1 MSQFIKFLTTDLTA
15 NVGQWLAE
23 KPGESLRV
31 IYSGP
36 PFGVLEEIFASLQ
49 KPLEVTKGA
58 STSSMPVFLLD
69 AECTDP
75 PHLSSA
81 RCSQS
86 YLTAVR
92 TAGTCDAFLAL
103 KDSAESVSRSLATSV
118 TRIGIQEG
126 IERLEDWSGKQLV
139 EELSTFALRRFF
151 KVEKDLQDAK
161 PILASA
167 LKEAWILDDRFLDRR
182 HAWKVLRRLCD
193 TQADGV
199 PHAYAFL
206 SILGLPPCENQAD
219 MGSKAHGSVLARLGE
234 LLDQRGFTGT
244 FELLAERAAEGMR
257 PHLDCLKDHL
267 LVQCSTPQDFLM
279 RPCISYSP
287 LDDEGGEPPK
297 WWTALTLEAWE
308 QILDN
313 GEVRPKTGVN
323 VECLGDMV
331 PAIKGMPTV
340 FLGTPR
346 FRISLPDESAS
357 NEVRLSRASGRKQ
370 LEHLAILKAVEP
382 VDWLDTVDM
391 PEHDPYLRYR
401 FELDGGKPVTLNVI
415 AIDQYGP
422 GISLYCRSA
431 NKVAPFKLNKKAK
444 DQNGNKLERFESELR
459 VNGVGSHQ
467 LDLYLRSGMKLGDSM
482 IGHEVD
488 SDQDRE
494 IVSRINLSN
503 ERHAVCVI
511 ETDEECHYDFV
522 ATSPDGR
529 NQVSYRVWISAA
541 DHTPTGATSEFDS
554 LIQQNRGDTGSI
566 QVEIIPSRLGD
577 LSLWALAKVD
587 SLHPLVLGPD
597 YLDKWHIPEWAV
609 RPVLSGRKLILDPR
623 PPVEEFAVPEQYVK
637 SRNIVLEHLRAA
649 GGQEDDVPVEL
660 LKLGELM
667 DNEEFSSAVCNYLD
681 AYAEWVAADPQR
693 ACWADVV
700 TLHDIE
706 AEGDTLYSIPYACLL
721 SPLHPL
727 RLGWQCRAQAVMK
740 QCLEKHA
747 RCPAASMLDPGHFPD
762 CMVLHCMTAT
772 GRLVGQGFISVASS
786 SDYWGVLW
794 NCDKINEISNKQLGS
809 VFSAAFGLE
818 IHGLQTGFSVQQVVR
833 SLVEVGRLSS
843 ARSTLRV
850 AIMSDTTG
858 SSSCNEGIETWA
870 LGSLGPEGDEWF
882 AAGGNALHVH
892 DLRAPDLQPEQSA
905 LASLING
912 TAGMVRWFDLHGR
925 DETSPPSDLTV
936 IAHLGTGNHSFHR
949 ENLRSPVDRTFLSRW
964 RLRKQLAPPGNSN
977 DRFIAESRVGRY
989 SFNEGDGGLGD
1000 KVGKC
1005 SSILEHACSEYFDSY
1020 LFAPRLHTI
1029 EAGLKHARYCAVSS
1043 SNVDAP
1049 CFFDG
1054 TRSSYLWDYDLP
1066 SYGRKAGENSGYF
1079 LLAKES
1085 PTMIRAVQSACRAI
1099 APRSEISD
1107 EKIESMLKEVSRR
1120 GMPTLKKLTVGG
1132 SASLGELGM
1141 LVALRLLQS
1150 EFEANPAGSGIA
1162 PVQASGDV
1170 LNLVIPVDPFKNHF
1184 EDLRAALQKK
1194 SGERP
1199 DLIVVSIRFVGG
1211 QPVGAR
1217 VTPIEVKARSSV
1229 MNANDRRAALGQA
1242 KSLSELLKSIRDMGQ
1257 KHELWGIAW
1266 RSLITSWLDYA
1277 FRVYGQLDQFLK
1289 HSDWSKIHESVLA
1302 AVMSG
1307 ALSPDVDE
1315 RGRLVVIDLSTAS
1328 GPVDMDGDGFK
1339 ETIAL
1344 SHSDGF
1350 AVLNSEH
1357 RPLMAGIE
1365 GLLGDWELSPARALL
1380 QPKLHNGSSP
1390 AAITEDPVNAVTGA
1404 KYEDN
1409 KEQTATIEKS
1419 TEAKAVDQP
1428 AVTGPA
1434 DNRDEPNSGES
1445 PSQGLRFKVGTVKD
1459 AFQSSEVFFF
1469 PANTQLNQLNVG
1481 IVGDLGMGKTQLI
1494 QSFIHQLRSNP
1505 SHNRGSAP
1513 RILIFDYK
1521 KDYSK
1526 PDFVKAT
1533 GARVV
1538 QPIDIP
1544 LSLFDTR
1551 GSVNPEMAWLDR
1563 SNFFSDVLDKVY
1575 SGIGPVQQVK
1585 LMEAVEVAYAAKAG
1599 GNHEFPT
1606 LNDVFNAYTEVVD
1619 GKIDAPYAIMKK
1631 LVAGRYFTSDPSKV
1645 QSFSDFLDGVVVI
1658 NLGALGQDD
1667 RTKNMLVAIFLNL
1680 FYEHM
1685 LTIPKKPFIGSDP
1698 QLRFV
1703 DAMLLVDEANNIM
1716 KYEFD
1721 VLKKILL
1728 EGREFGAGVMLS
1740 SQYLSHFRTAHE
1752 NYIEPLLTWLVHKV
1766 PNVTVKELESLGLSY
1781 ADSSTVHRIKS
1792 LERHECLYKT
1802 FDVEGKFIR
1811 AIPFYELI
1819 SEQSKSPM

>member
-1 MSQFIKFLTTDLTA
+1 MSQFIKFLTTDLSA
-15 NVGQWLAE
+15 NVGQCLAE
-23 KPGESLRV
+23 KTGEPLRV

-36 PFGVLEEIFASLQ
+36 PFGVLEEMFASLQ
-49 KPLEVTKGA
+49 KPLEVTKGT
-58 STSSMPVFLLD
+58 STASMPVFLLD
-69 AECTDP
+69 PGCTDP
-75 PHLSSA
+75 PQLGSA

-92 TAGTCDAFLAL
+92 TAGTCDAFIAL
-103 KDSAESVSRSLATSV
+103 KDSTESVSRSLATSV
-118 TRIGIQEG
+118 TRIGIPEG
-126 IERLEDWSGKQLV
+126 IERFEDWFGKRIV

-151 KVEKDLQDAK
+151 NVEKEIQRAK
-161 PILASA
+161 SILESA
-167 LKEAWILDDRFLDRR
+167 LKEAWTLDDRFLDRQNT
-182 HAWKVLRRLCD
+182 WKVLRRLYD
-193 TQADGV
+193 TKFEGV
-199 PHAYAFL
+199 PAEDAFL

-219 MGSKAHGSVLARLGE
+219 IGSKAHGSVLERLGE
-234 LLDQRGFTGT
+234 LLEQRGFTGT
-244 FELLAERAAEGMR
+244 FEILGGRAAEGLR
-257 PHLDCLKDHL
+257 PHLDGLRDHL
-267 LVQCSTPQDFLM
+267 LSRCDTPQNFLPC
-279 RPCISYSP
+279 PCIMYSP
-287 LDDEGGEPPK
+287 LWDEGGEPPK
-297 WWTALTLEAWE
+297 WWSALTLEAWE

-313 GEVRPKTGVN
+313 GEVRPKGGVQ

-331 PAIKGMPTV
+331 PSIKGMPPV
-340 FLGTPR
+340 FLEEPR
-346 FRISLPDESAS
+346 FRISLPDESS
-357 NEVRLSRASGRKQ
+357 TDEVRLSRASGRKQ
-370 LEHLAILKAVEP
+370 LEDLATLKAGEP
-382 VDWLDTVDM
+382 LDWQDTAEI

-401 FELDGGKPVTLNVI
+401 FELDGHKPVTLNVI
-415 AIDQYGP
+415 ALDQYGP
-422 GISLYCRSA
+422 GITLYCRSA
-431 NKVAPFKLNKKAK
+431 NKATPFKLNKKAK
-444 DQNGNKLERFESELR
+444 DQNGNKLERFEAELR

-467 LDLYLRSGMKLGDSM
+467 LDLYMRSGMKLGESI

-488 SDQDRE
+488 SEQDGEVVR
-494 IVSRINLSN
+494 RINLSN

-511 ETDEECHYDFV
+511 ETDEECHYDFI
-522 ATSPDGR
+522 AISPDGGE
-529 NQVSYRVWISAA
+529 QVSYRVWISAS

-554 LIQQNRGDTGSI
+554 LILQNMGAAGSI
-566 QVEIIPSRLGD
+566 RVEVTPSRLGD

-587 SLHPLVLGPD
+587 SFHPIVMGSD
-597 YLDKWHIPEWAV
+597 YLDQWRAPAWAEH
-609 RPVLSGRKLILDPR
+609 PVLSGRKLILDPR
-623 PPVEEFAVPEQYVK
+623 PPAGEFAVPEQYVE
-637 SRNIVLEHLRAA
+637 SRKLVLEYLRAA
-649 GGQEDDVPVEL
+649 GGQEEVVPVEL
-660 LKLGELM
+660 LRLGELM
-667 DNEEFSSAVCNYLD
+667 TNEEFANAVGNYLD
-681 AYAEWVAADPQR
+681 AYTEWFSADPQR

-706 AEGDTLYSIPYACLL
+706 AEGDTLYPVPYACLL

-740 QCLEKHA
+740 RSLEEHA

-772 GRLVGQGFISVASS
+772 GRFVGQRFISVASS

-843 ARSTLRV
+843 GRSTLRV
-850 AIMSDTTG
+850 AVMSDTTG
-858 SSSCNEGIETWA
+858 SSSCNEGIEAWA
-870 LGSLGPEGDEWF
+870 LESLGPEGDEWF
-882 AAGGNALHVH
+882 AAGGNSLHVH

-925 DETSPPSDLTV
+925 DEASPPSDLTV
-936 IAHLGTGNHSFHR
+936 IAHLGTANPSFQR

-964 RLRKQLAPPGNSN
+964 RLRKQLATSGG
-977 DRFIAESRVGRY
+977 RFIAESRVGRY
-989 SFNEGDGGLGD
+989 SFNESDGGLGD

-1085 PTMIRAVQSACRAI
+1085 PTMIRAVQSACRTL
-1099 APRSEISD
+1099 APTSEIPN
-1107 EKIESMLKEVSRR
+1107 EKIEAMLKEVSRR

-1150 EFEANPAGSGIA
+1150 EFEDNPAGSGIA
-1162 PVQASGDV
+1162 PVQASDYV
-1170 LNLVIPVDPFKNHF
+1170 LNLVIPVDPFQNHF
-1184 EDLRAALQKK
+1184 EDLRGALQKK
-1194 SGERP
+1194 GGERP
-1199 DLIVVSIRFVGG
+1199 DLMVVSIRFVGG
-1211 QPVGAR
+1211 HPVGAR

-1242 KSLSELLKSIRDMGQ
+1242 KSFSELLKSIREMGE

-1289 HSDWSKIHESVLA
+1289 HSEWSKIHESVLA

-1350 AVLNSEH
+1350 AVLNSGH
-1357 RPLMAGIE
+1357 RALMAGIE
-1365 GLLGDWELSPARALL
+1365 GLLGDWELSPARVLPQL
-1380 QPKLHNGSSP
+1380 QPSEKSSP
-1390 AAITEDPVNAVTGA
+1390 AANTEGPVATVTGA
-1404 KYEDN
+1404 KDEDHS
-1409 KEQTATIEKS
+1409 EQTATIEKS
-1419 TEAKAVDQP
+1419 TEAKSPDQLV
-1428 AVTGPA
+1428 VTGTA
-1434 DNRDEPNSGES
+1434 DNEDEPSSGELL
-1445 PSQGLRFKVGTVKD
+1445 SQGLRFKVGTVKD
-1459 AFQSSEVFFF
+1459 AFQSSDVFFF

-1481 IVGDLGMGKTQLI
+1481 IVGDLGTGKTQLI
-1494 QSFIHQLRSNP
+1494 QAFIHQLRLNP

-1538 QPIDIP
+1538 QPFEIP

-1551 GSVNPEMAWLDR
+1551 DSANPDRAWLDR
-1563 SNFFSDVLDKVY
+1563 SKFFIDVLDKIFP
-1575 SGIGPVQQVK
+1575 GIGPVQRQK
-1585 LMEAVEVAYAAKAG
+1585 IKEAVKSAYASTKTSELG
-1599 GNHEFPT
+1599 FPT
-1606 LNDVFNAYTEVVD
+1606 LNDVFSAYAETAGDRVDSPFAIMSDLVD
-1619 GKIDAPYAIMKK
+1619 GA
-1631 LVAGRYFTSDPSKV
+1631 YFTSDVSKV
-1645 QSFSDFLDGVVVI
+1645 QPFSSFLDGVVVVD
-1658 NLGALGQDD
+1658 LAAVGQDD

-1698 QLRFV
+1698 QLRHV
-1703 DAMLLVDEANNIM
+1703 DAMLLVDEADNIM

-1728 EGREFGAGVMLS
+1728 QGREFGVGVMLA

-1766 PNVTVKELESLGLSY
+1766 PNVTVKELESLGLSNV
-1781 ADSSTVHRIKS
+1781 DSSTAQRIKS
-1792 LERHECLYKT
+1792 LECHECFYKT

-1811 AIPFYELI
+1811 ATPFYKMI
-1819 SEQSKSPM
+1819 SD

>member
-1 MSQFIKFLTTDLTA
+1 MSRFINFLTTELT
-15 NVGQWLAE
+15 GSLGHWLA
-23 KPGESLRV
+23 KKSGESLRV

-36 PFGVLEEIFASLQ
+36 PFRVLEEMFAALAGDGGSL
-49 KPLEVTKGA
+49 KIVTE
-58 STSSMPVFLLD
+58 TFTVELPVFLLD
-69 AECTDP
+69 AQCKEDP
-75 PHLSSA
+75 ISLGSA

-86 YLTAVR
+86 YLTKVR
-92 TAGTCDAFLAL
+92 TAAGCDSFLAL
-103 KDSAESVSRSLATSV
+103 KDSGEFLMLGLTSATN
-118 TRIGIQEG
+118 RIGIPEG
-126 IERLEDWSGKQLV
+126 IERLEDWAGKRLV

-151 KVEKDLQDAK
+151 NEHKELQRAE

-167 LKEAWILDDRFLDRR
+167 LKEAWGLDDRFLDRR

-193 TQADGV
+193 TEVDGV
-199 PHAYAFL
+199 PAADAFL
-206 SILGLPPCENQAD
+206 SILGLPPCENQANV
-219 MGSKAHGSVLARLGE
+219 GSKAHGTVLARLGE

-244 FELLAERAAEGMR
+244 FELLGERAAEGLR
-257 PHLDCLKDHL
+257 PHLDGLRDHL
-267 LVQCSTPQDFLM
+267 LSRCDTPQHFLM

-297 WWTALTLEAWE
+297 WWSALTLEAWE

-313 GEVRPKTGVN
+313 GEIRPKSGVQ

-331 PAIKGMPTV
+331 PSIKGMPTV
-340 FLGTPR
+340 FLEEPR
-346 FRISLPDESAS
+346 FRISLPDESS
-357 NEVRLSRASGRKQ
+357 TDEVRLSRASGRKQ
-370 LEHLAILKAVEP
+370 LEDLATLKAGEP
-382 VDWLDTVDM
+382 LDWQDTAEI

-401 FELDGGKPVTLNVI
+401 FELDGHKPVTLNVI
-415 AIDQYGP
+415 ALDQYGP
-422 GISLYCRSA
+422 GITLYCRSA
-431 NKVAPFKLNKKAK
+431 NKATPFKLNKKAK
-444 DQNGNKLERFESELR
+444 DQNGNKLERFEAELR

-467 LDLYLRSGMKLGDSM
+467 LDLYMRSGMKLGESI

-488 SDQDRE
+488 SEQDGEVVR
-494 IVSRINLSN
+494 RINLSN

-511 ETDEECHYDFV
+511 ETDEECHYDFI
-522 ATSPDGR
+522 AISPDGGE
-529 NQVSYRVWISAA
+529 QVSYRVWISAS

-554 LIQQNRGDTGSI
+554 LILQNMGAAGSI
-566 QVEIIPSRLGD
+566 RVEVTPSRLGD

-587 SLHPLVLGPD
+587 SFHPIVMGSD
-597 YLDKWHIPEWAV
+597 YLDQWRAPAWAE

-623 PPVEEFAVPEQYVK
+623 PPAGEFAVPEQYVE
-637 SRNIVLEHLRAA
+637 SRKLVLEYLRAA
-649 GGQEDDVPVEL
+649 GGQEEVVPVEL
-660 LKLGELM
+660 LRLGELM
-667 DNEEFSSAVCNYLD
+667 TNEEFANAVGNYLD
-681 AYAEWVAADPQR
+681 AYTEWFSADPQR

-706 AEGDTLYSIPYACLL
+706 AEGDTLYPVPYACLL

-740 QCLEKHA
+740 RSLEEHA
-747 RCPAASMLDPGHFPD
+747 RCPAASTLDPGHFPD
-762 CMVLHCMTAT
+762 CIVLHCMTAT
-772 GRLVGQGFISVASS
+772 GRIVGQGFISVASS

-794 NCDKINEISNKQLGS
+794 NCDRINEISNKQLGS

-843 ARSTLRV
+843 GRSTLRV
-850 AIMSDTTG
+850 AVMSDTTG
-858 SSSCNEGIETWA
+858 SSSCNEGIEAWA

-882 AAGGNALHVH
+882 AAGGNSLHVH

-925 DETSPPSDLTV
+925 DEASPPSDLTV
-936 IAHLGTGNHSFHR
+936 ISHLGTANPSFQR

-964 RLRKQLAPPGNSN
+964 RLRKQLATSGG
-977 DRFIAESRVGRY
+977 RFIAESRVGRY
-989 SFNEGDGGLGD
+989 SFNESDGGLGD

-1085 PTMIRAVQSACRAI
+1085 PTMIRAVQSACRTL
-1099 APRSEISD
+1099 APTSEIPN
-1107 EKIESMLKEVSRR
+1107 EKIEAMLKEVSRR

-1150 EFEANPAGSGIA
+1150 EFEDNPAGSGIA
-1162 PVQASGDV
+1162 PVQASDYV
-1170 LNLVIPVDPFKNHF
+1170 LNLVIPVDPFQNHF
-1184 EDLRAALQKK
+1184 EDLRGALQKK
-1194 SGERP
+1194 GGERP
-1199 DLIVVSIRFVGG
+1199 DLMVVSIRFVGG
-1211 QPVGAR
+1211 HPVGAR

-1242 KSLSELLKSIRDMGQ
+1242 KSFSELLKSIREMGE

-1289 HSDWSKIHESVLA
+1289 HSEWSKIHESVLA

-1350 AVLNSEH
+1350 AVLNSGH
-1357 RPLMAGIE
+1357 RALMAGIE
-1365 GLLGDWELSPARALL
+1365 GLLGDWELSPARVLPQL
-1380 QPKLHNGSSP
+1380 QPSEKSSP
-1390 AAITEDPVNAVTGA
+1390 AANTEGPVATVTGA
-1404 KYEDN
+1404 KDEDHS
-1409 KEQTATIEKS
+1409 EQTATIEKS
-1419 TEAKAVDQP
+1419 TEAKSPDQLV
-1428 AVTGPA
+1428 VTGTA
-1434 DNRDEPNSGES
+1434 DNEDEPSSGELL
-1445 PSQGLRFKVGTVKD
+1445 SQGLRFKVGTVKD
-1459 AFQSSEVFFF
+1459 AFQSSDVFFF

-1481 IVGDLGMGKTQLI
+1481 IVGDLGTGKTQLI
-1494 QSFIHQLRSNP
+1494 QAFIHQLRLNP

-1538 QPIDIP
+1538 QPFEIP

-1551 GSVNPEMAWLDR
+1551 DSANPDRAWLDR
-1563 SNFFSDVLDKVY
+1563 SKFFIDVLDKIFP
-1575 SGIGPVQQVK
+1575 GIGPVQRQK
-1585 LMEAVEVAYAAKAG
+1585 IKEAVKSAYASTKTSELG
-1599 GNHEFPT
+1599 FPT
-1606 LNDVFNAYTEVVD
+1606 LNDVFSAYAETAGDKVDSPFAIMSDLVD
-1619 GKIDAPYAIMKK
+1619 GA
-1631 LVAGRYFTSDPSKV
+1631 YFTSDVSKV
-1645 QSFSDFLDGVVVI
+1645 QPFSSFLDGVVVVD
-1658 NLGALGQDD
+1658 LAAVGQDD

-1698 QLRFV
+1698 QLRHV
-1703 DAMLLVDEANNIM
+1703 DAMLLVDEADNIM

-1728 EGREFGAGVMLS
+1728 QGREFGVGVMLA

-1766 PNVTVKELESLGLSY
+1766 PNVTVKELESLGLSNV
-1781 ADSSTVHRIKS
+1781 DSSTAQRIKS
-1792 LERHECLYKT
+1792 LECHECFYKT

-1811 AIPFYELI
+1811 ATPFYKMI
-1819 SEQSKSPM
+1819 SD